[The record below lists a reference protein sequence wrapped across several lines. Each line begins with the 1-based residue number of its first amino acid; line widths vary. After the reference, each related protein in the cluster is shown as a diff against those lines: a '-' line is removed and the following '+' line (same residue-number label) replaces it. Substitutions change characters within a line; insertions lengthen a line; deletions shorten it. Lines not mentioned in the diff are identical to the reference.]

1 MKQTNLMRW
10 IEAAEARSV
19 WMLAEERPARATV
32 AAALPGTQPTQTVLA
47 KLRGQL
53 CLGDATRRRL
63 ARLYRARAAA

>member
-1 MKQTNLMRW
+1 MKQTHLMRW

-19 WMLAEERPARATV
+19 WMLAEENPARV
-32 AAALPGTQPTQTVLA
+32 AVLPGAQSTQTVLA

-53 CLGDATRRRL
+53 CLGDATRQRL